1 MVIET
6 ISATTCHILPI
17 FKFRLGDQTEV
28 YDIKNKNNRQWKKT
42 SKYKKLNTSATTGK
56 IYT

>member
-28 YDIKNKNNRQWKKT
+28 YDIKIKT
-42 SKYKKLNTSATTGK
+42 TVNGRRPQNIKKLNTSATTGK
-56 IYT
+56 IYM